1 MAQATRWV
9 KLTFPC
15 PEASRCLLRR
25 RRFSSSVRTGIVR
38 TEVAV
43 GTWRLASMFST
54 IRTAPPRIGWRM
66 SPGRMETRATAF
78 ERSPGATAGTSW
90 RASVCSPWP
99 PPQPALG
106 PTPALVPALV
116 LAPGADAAP
125 GASLTMTVTGC
136 CLPPE
141 IGAPSGE
148 GSASGGRP
156 RALSK

>member
-9 KLTFPC
+9 KLTLPC
-15 PEASRCLLRR
+15 PAASRCLLRR

-38 TEVAV
+38 AEVAV

-99 PPQPALG
+99 GAG
-106 PTPALVPALV
+106 
-116 LAPGADAAP
+116 LAP
-125 GASLTMTVTGC
+125 AS
-136 CLPPE
+136 
-141 IGAPSGE
+141 
-148 GSASGGRP
+148 SALR
-156 RALSK
+156 

>member
-9 KLTFPC
+9 KLTLPC
-15 PEASRCLLRR
+15 PAASRCLLSR

-54 IRTAPPRIGWRM
+54 TRMAPPRIGWRT

-78 ERSPGATAGTSW
+78 ERSPPATAGTSC
-90 RASVCSPWP
+90 RASVCSPW
-99 PPQPALG
+99 L
-106 PTPALVPALV
+106 
-116 LAPGADAAP
+116 LAAAGAGG
-125 GASLTMTVTGC
+125 GAWLTITVTGC
-136 CLPPE
+136 
-141 IGAPSGE
+141 

-156 RALSK
+156 SALSKYARQVASTLFRSCRYCSSRSRANT